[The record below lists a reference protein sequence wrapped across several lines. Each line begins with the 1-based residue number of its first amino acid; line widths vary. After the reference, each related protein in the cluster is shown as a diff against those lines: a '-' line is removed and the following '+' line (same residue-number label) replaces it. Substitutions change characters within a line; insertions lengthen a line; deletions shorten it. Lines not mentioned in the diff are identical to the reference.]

1 MKDGTIT
8 EFGTHE
14 ELVSNDKDYNNLI
27 SSDQAKGKERDD
39 KKKTERDK
47 NDLPTNV
54 RDLDNTLQHNKEVI
68 GPTNI
73 TKEERINNSMED
85 EGEILKYSSW
95 AVLLEYFKVGYDYV
109 LNFCPVWS
117 TNDLNHLLI

>member
-8 EFGTHE
+8 ELGTHE

-27 SSDQAKGKERDD
+27 SSDQVKRKERDD
-39 KKKTERDK
+39 KKETKSDK

-54 RDLDNTLQHNKEVI
+54 RDLDNTLQPNKEVI

-73 TKEERINNSMED
+73 TKEEKINNSMED

-95 AVLLEYFKVGYDYV
+95 AVLLEYFKVSYDYV
-109 LNFCPVWS
+109 LNFCPVGS
-117 TNDLNHLLI
+117 TNVNHWLI